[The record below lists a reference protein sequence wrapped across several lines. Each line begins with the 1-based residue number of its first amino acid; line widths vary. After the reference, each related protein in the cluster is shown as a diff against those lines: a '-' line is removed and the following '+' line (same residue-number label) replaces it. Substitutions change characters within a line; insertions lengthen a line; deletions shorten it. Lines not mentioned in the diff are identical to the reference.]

1 MFFIVLFTVGAMF
14 STFKIFSLISPKK
27 IKYLEYSH
35 QISPQKSEKY
45 TKITV
50 GLKKKIGR
58 MLLRFMS
65 GTFKHALPCSLARQD
80 TYAEQTSEVSSF

>member
-14 STFKIFSLISPKK
+14 SNFKAIFSLISPKK

-50 GLKKKIGR
+50 GLKKNWK
-58 MLLRFMS
+58 
-65 GTFKHALPCSLARQD
+65 D
-80 TYAEQTSEVSSF
+80 VVEVHVRHF